1 MNRKSSMS
9 LCRTVFSR
17 RNANKF
23 CKLYCFAQTGGL
35 NLHASIRITSQKPR
49 LSRQTP
55 SGQLYFLH
63 PEVHFPMKPSALRNS
78 PFSAPDKKPCPSL
91 LPRRHTHPS
100 VRLMP
105 SVPLL
110 EQATCQNPAESKKIY
125 KSKYFRNNAISGALL
140 I

>member
-1 MNRKSSMS
+1 MSS
-9 LCRTVFSR
+9 CQTVFSR
-17 RNANKF
+17 RNANKSG
-23 CKLYCFAQTGGL
+23 KLYCFAQTGDL
-35 NLHASIRITSQKPR
+35 NLHASIRTIFQKLP

-55 SGQLYFLH
+55 FGQPYFLH
-63 PEVHFPMKPSALRNS
+63 PEAHFPMKSSALRNS

-110 EQATCQNPAESKKIY
+110 EQATCQNPAETKKIY
-125 KSKYFRNNAISGALL
+125 KSKYFRNNAILGALL